1 MSKTTFPVNDA
12 LSNKLWA
19 KKLTVEALKATYFGK
34 FMGASSSSMIQEKTE
49 TSKGAGDKVTFG
61 LRMQLDGDGVTE
73 NQTLEGNEEALTTYS
88 DSIFINELA
97 HAVRVKGDN
106 TIDAQRV
113 PFNLRSEAKDGLQDW
128 FSNRFDTVMF
138 NHLCGNTLVTDGRY
152 TGNNSITAPSS
163 GRIIRA
169 TGSDDATVA
178 ADSTKV
184 MTLTLIDYAVE
195 AAKTSTPLMR
205 PIKVSGE
212 DKWVMFLHP
221 YQVTDLRT
229 STSTGQWLDIQKS
242 ALAGGA
248 GSKSPIYTGALGEY
262 NGVILHES
270 TRIPGG
276 IANAGTAAANTRRAV
291 LCGAQAGAIAWGQK
305 FDGGATGANY
315 KWVEEMFDY
324 QRELGVSAQTVWGI
338 KKTTFNS
345 TDFGTIVITSYA
357 AAHG

>member
-1 MSKTTFPVNDA
+1 
-12 LSNKLWA
+12 
-19 KKLTVEALKATYFGK
+19 
-34 FMGASSSSMIQEKTE
+34 
-49 TSKGAGDKVTFG
+49 
-61 LRMQLDGDGVTE
+61 MQLAGDGVTE

-88 DSIFINELA
+88 DSILINELA

-113 PFNLRSEAKDGLQDW
+113 PFNLRSEGKDGLQDW

-138 NHLCGNTLVTDGRY
+138 NHLCGNTLATDGRY
-152 TGNNSITAPSS
+152 TGNNAVTAPSS

-169 TGSDDATVA
+169 LS
-178 ADSTKV
+178 
-184 MTLTLIDYAVE
+184 LIDYAVE

-205 PIKVSGE
+205 PIKVGGE
-212 DKWVMFLHP
+212 DKWIMFLHP
-221 YQVTDLRT
+221 YQVTDIRT
-229 STSTGQWLDIQKS
+229 NTNAGQWLDIQKS

-248 GSKSPIYTGALGEY
+248 GTKSPIYTGALGEY

-270 TRIPGG
+270 TRVCGG

-291 LCGAQAGAIAWGQK
+291 LCGAQAGALAWGQK
-305 FDGGATGANY
+305 FDGGRTGANY

-345 TDFGTIVITSYA
+345 VDFGTIVITTYA

>member
-19 KKLTVEALKATYFGK
+19 KKLTVEGLKATWFGK
-34 FMGASSSSMIQEKTE
+34 FMGTSSSSMIQVKTE
-49 TSKGAGDKVTFG
+49 PGKGAGDKVTFG
-61 LRMQLDGDGVTE
+61 LRMQLSGDGVTE
-73 NQTLEGNEEALTTYS
+73 NQTLEGNEEGLTTYS
-88 DSIFINELA
+88 DSILINELA

-138 NHLCGNTLVTDGRY
+138 NHLCGNTLATDSRY
-152 TGNNSITAPSS
+152 IGNNTITAPSS

-169 TGSDDATVA
+169 TGTDDATVA
-178 ADSTKV
+178 ADNTKV
-184 MTLTLIDYAVE
+184 MTLSLIDYAVE

-205 PIKVSGE
+205 PIKVGGE
-212 DKWVMFLHP
+212 DKWIMFLHP

-229 STSTGQWLDIQKS
+229 NTNSGQWLDIQKA

-248 GSKSPIYTGALGEY
+248 GTKSPIYSGALGEY

-270 TRIPGG
+270 TRVCGG
-276 IANAGTAAANTRRAV
+276 IANAGTAAANTKRAV
-291 LCGAQAGAIAWGQK
+291 LCGAQAGALAWGQK
-305 FDGGATGANY
+305 FDGGKTGANY